1 MAKGKIVIL
10 GINGHVG
17 HAAAE
22 AFAAAGW
29 QVTGFGR
36 SNRQPVAGVEFVA
49 GDADDVAALK
59 AAIADADVVFNGLNL
74 PYDKWF
80 DGRAEAQLARVIEAM
95 GASGKT
101 MLFPGNVYNYAA
113 SETLLTPDTPERPE
127 RPRGEIRLRMEA
139 MLKAAA
145 ARGAFQTIV
154 VRAGD
159 FFGPG
164 SHNDYLDLLILREA
178 AKGRVALAAH
188 EVPHSWAYL
197 PDLGRAFVAVAE
209 RREELAGYEAFHF
222 AGHFVTS
229 GEVFEAIQA
238 VSPKMLTRV
247 PTPWTML
254 SLLGLAMPL
263 MREIVKMRY
272 LWDNPMRLADPRLEA
287 ILGPDFGTPFD
298 EAMGRTVARFFTESR
313 QAA

>member
-1 MAKGKIVIL
+1 MQKRIVIL

-17 HAAAE
+17 HAAAQ
-22 AFAAAGW
+22 AFADAGW

-36 SNRQPVAGVEFVA
+36 SNRQPIPGVAFVK
-49 GDADDVAALK
+49 GDADDVGQLE

-80 DGRAEAQLARVIEAM
+80 DGRAEAQLARVVEAM
-95 GASGKT
+95 GVSGKT

-113 SETLLTPDTPERPE
+113 REAVLTPQTPERPE
-127 RPRGEIRLRMEA
+127 RPRGAIRVRMEA

-154 VRAGD
+154 LRAGD
-159 FFGPG
+159 FYGPE
-164 SHNDYLDLLILREA
+164 SHNDYLELMILREA
-178 AKGRVALAAH
+178 ARGRVALAAH
-188 EVPHSWAYL
+188 EVPHALAYL
-197 PDLGRAFVAVAE
+197 PDLARAFVALAE
-209 RREELAGYEAFHF
+209 RRGELAGYEAFHF
-222 AGHFVTS
+222 AGHYVAS
-229 GEVFEAIQA
+229 GEVFAAIQA
-238 VSPKMLTRV
+238 VSPRKLTRV

-254 SLLGLAMPL
+254 SILGLALPL
-263 MREIVKMRY
+263 VREIVKMRY
-272 LWDNPMRLADPRLEA
+272 LWDNPMRLSDPRLEA

-298 EAMGRTVARFFTESR
+298 EAMGRTAARFFEDER

>member
-1 MAKGKIVIL
+1 MKTGSIVVL
-10 GINGHVG
+10 GINGHIG

-22 AFAAAGW
+22 AFVAAGW

-36 SNRQPVAGVEFVA
+36 SNRQPVAGVQFIK
-49 GDADDVAALK
+49 GDADDVAQLE
-59 AAIADADVVFNGLNL
+59 AAIAAADVVFNGLNL

-80 DGRAEAQLARVIEAM
+80 NGRAEAQLARVIEAM
-95 GASGKT
+95 GNTGKT

-113 SETLLTPDTPERPE
+113 HENLLTPGTPERPE
-127 RPRGEIRLRMEA
+127 RPRGEIRVRMEG

-145 ARGAFQTIV
+145 ARGALQTIV
-154 VRAGD
+154 LRAGD

-164 SHNDYLDLLILREA
+164 SRDDYLDLLILREA
-178 AKGRVALAAH
+178 GKGRVALAAH

-197 PDLGRAFVAVAE
+197 PDLGRAFVALAQK
-209 RREELAGYEAFHF
+209 RGELAGYEAFHF

-229 GEVFEAIQA
+229 GEVFDAIQA
-238 VSPKMLTRV
+238 VSPRKLTRV

-254 SLLGLAMPL
+254 SLLGLALPL
-263 MREIVKMRY
+263 LRELVKMRY

-287 ILGPDFGTPFD
+287 ILGPDFATPF
-298 EAMGRTVARFFTESR
+298 EKAMGRTAARFFLEER

>member
-1 MAKGKIVIL
+1 MAKGRIVIL

-17 HAAAE
+17 HAAAG
-22 AFAAAGW
+22 AFVAAGW

-36 SNRQPVAGVEFVA
+36 SNRQPVAGARFIK

-59 AAIADADVVFNGLNL
+59 EAIAGADVVFNGLNL

-80 DGRAEAQLARVIEAM
+80 NGRAEAQLARVIEAM
-95 GASGKT
+95 GSSGKT

-113 SETLLTPDTPERPE
+113 GEKVLAPDTPERPE
-127 RPRGEIRLRMEA
+127 RPRGEIRVRMEG

-145 ARGAFQTIV
+145 ARGALQAIV
-154 VRAGD
+154 LRAGD
-159 FFGPG
+159 FFGPEA
-164 SHNDYLDLLILREA
+164 HNDYLDLLILREA
-178 AKGRVALAAH
+178 GKGRVALADH

-209 RREELAGYEAFHF
+209 RRAELAGYEAFHF

-229 GEVFEAIQA
+229 GEVFDAIQT
-238 VSPKMLTRV
+238 VSPRELTRV
-247 PTPWTML
+247 PIPWTML

-263 MREIVKMRY
+263 MRELVKMRY
-272 LWDNPMRLADPRLEA
+272 LWDNPMRLADPRLDA
-287 ILGPDFGTPFD
+287 MLGPDFGTPFKQ
-298 EAMGRTVARFFTESR
+298 AMGETAARFFAEQK